1 MQASCWQLVEIYPSS
16 GELESNLLPL
26 TINHNEVRFLRQSI
40 LSDSRFSIDQD
51 GNWHLRFFVD
61 TEFEQRLF
69 VRFLV
74 ADNVEAL
81 RKQQAQQRD
90 YNLKFKY
97 LTRLVFSHLPTK
109 EKEID
114 SQVLQASRILKDTE
128 SITEQHLFK
137 TDYYRGYID
146 GRGEIFL
153 SKYANDANFK
163 RHTILHALAQAYMLA
178 MSQLKHRLRPSLVGQ
193 GDIRVLRAVYQDFV
207 RFNANCFYMQP
218 VLYDRPSMCEAWQ
231 RIDDAYRV
239 CAENRELFEKI
250 KSVHF
255 LLDLENSEKEA
266 EHREK
271 SNAKMSQ
278 LSITI
283 AVVGVIIALSTWL
296 IEYLG
301 Y

>member
-1 MQASCWQLVEIYPSS
+1 MQANCWQLVEIYPSS
-16 GELESNLLPL
+16 GECESNLVPL
-26 TINHNEVRFLRQSI
+26 TINRNEVKFLRQSI
-40 LSDSRFSIDQD
+40 LSDSRFFIDQE

-69 VRFLV
+69 VRFLI
-74 ADNVEAL
+74 ADNVESLREQQTQQHAYAL
-81 RKQQAQQRD
+81 
-90 YNLKFKY
+90 KY
-97 LTRLVFSHLPTK
+97 LTRLVFSYLPNK
-109 EKEID
+109 GKDIG
-114 SQVLQASRILKDTE
+114 SHVLQASKILKDSE

-137 TDYYRGYID
+137 TDYYCGYID

-153 SKYANDANFK
+153 SIFNHDANFK

-193 GDIRVLRAVYQDFV
+193 GDIRALRAVYQDFV

-239 CAENRELFEKI
+239 CAENRELLEKI

-266 EHREK
+266 EHRES